1 MLPVFWTLPTA
12 FLTGAAAAGGIAM
25 INSVGNIGGF
35 LGANILGA
43 FGLWSMAGIL
53 LAGAILVF
61 FVHKESNH
69 PNDQQHV

>member
-35 LGANILGA
+35 LGPNILGS
-43 FGLWSMAGIL
+43 FGLWAMAGIL
-53 LAGAILVF
+53 LFGALLVIG
-61 FVHKESNH
+61 VPHDSVR
-69 PNDQQHV
+69 DDG